1 MFQNITASII
11 IDGIREYFNH
21 PFLWV
26 DVHGSDDSIEI
37 DWFTLNNDTG
47 SVKIHFNTE
56 IDIDPQV
63 IIDDV
68 CDGILNQ
75 VIQNES

>member
-1 MFQNITASII
+1 MFQNTTASII
-11 IDGIREYFNH
+11 VDGIREYFDH
-21 PFLWV
+21 PFVWV
-26 DVHGSDDSIEI
+26 DVFGSDDSIEI
-37 DWFTLNNDTG
+37 DWFTLENDTG
-47 SVKIHFNTE
+47 HVSIKFNPDIE
-56 IDIDPQV
+56 IDPQI